1 MKAFSSGAAIAKAG
15 ALLGLALAPIL
26 GHVSLAGLVSLR
38 ASTIEAFDKYVAKT
52 DAENSTSLKQGPFLW
67 IDSLPEKDRA
77 TAISRLKAGE
87 VEMRRLSASPSGGN
101 VDVPGGMV
109 HDWEGIVFIPEVELD
124 DALRVL
130 QDYDRQASYYAPD
143 VEKSRMI
150 SRNGEEFRVFLRFR
164 REKVVTVV
172 LDTEHVVTYYRDA
185 PLKAH
190 SRSSAV
196 RITQVDDPGEA
207 DEKEKQPGEDDGY
220 LWRMETWWHM
230 EERDRGVYVQNEVVT
245 LTRDIPT
252 GLAWLI
258 EPFIT
263 NIPKET
269 LQFTLQSTRR
279 AVLKQM
285 AR

>member
-1 MKAFSSGAAIAKAG
+1 
-15 ALLGLALAPIL
+15 
-26 GHVSLAGLVSLR
+26 
-38 ASTIEAFDKYVAKT
+38 
-52 DAENSTSLKQGPFLW
+52 
-67 IDSLPEKDRA
+67 
-77 TAISRLKAGE
+77 

-124 DALRVL
+124 DVLRVL
-130 QDYDRQASYYAPD
+130 QDYDHQASYYAPD
-143 VEKSRMI
+143 VEKSRME
-150 SRNGEEFRVFLRFR
+150 SRNGDEFRVFLRFR

-185 PLKAH
+185 PRKAH

-196 RITQVDDPGEA
+196 RITQVDDPGKA

-230 EERDRGVYVQNEVVT
+230 EERDGGVYVQNEVVT

-279 AVLKQM
+279 AVLKHM